1 MKPKDFF
8 LYPILGTLFGFILLR
23 SEVISWYRIQEMFL
37 FDSFHMYGV
46 IGSAVVVG
54 MISIQIIK
62 RLNMRDIDGNP
73 IQIPPKD
80 PSQVKRYLIGG
91 SLFGLGWSLI
101 GACPA
106 PMFTLLGS
114 GLTVF
119 IIPILSAIV
128 GTYVYGM
135 LRTRL
140 PH

>member
-1 MKPKDFF
+1 MKPKDFL

-46 IGSAVVVG
+46 IGSAVLVG

-62 RLNMRDIDGNP
+62 RLQLRDIDGNP

-91 SLFGLGWSLI
+91 SMFGLGWSLI

>member
-1 MKPKDFF
+1 MKTKDFF

-46 IGSAVVVG
+46 IGSAVIVG

-62 RLNMRDIDGNP
+62 RLHMRDIDGNP
-73 IQIPPKD
+73 IEIPPKD

-119 IIPILSAIV
+119 LIPILSAIV
-128 GTYVYGM
+128 GTYIYGM
-135 LRTRL
+135 VRAKL

>member
-46 IGSAVVVG
+46 IGSAVLVG

-62 RLNMRDIDGNP
+62 RLQLRDIDGNP

>member
-1 MKPKDFF
+1 MKPKDFL

>member
-91 SLFGLGWSLI
+91 SMFGLGWSLI

>member
-1 MKPKDFF
+1 MKPKDFL

-46 IGSAVVVG
+46 IGSAVLVG